1 MDSNI
6 SSKYVLAD
14 FNLFIETKFGQLKS
28 KRRLVKCNLCSFVC
42 SVLITNDSSYL
53 NELKS
58 HYFTTH
64 LTFEPSIDIKNE
76 YKVFLFFFSILS
88 INYFKNKINK

>member
-1 MDSNI
+1 LDSNN

-76 YKVFLFFFSILS
+76 YKVFLFSILS